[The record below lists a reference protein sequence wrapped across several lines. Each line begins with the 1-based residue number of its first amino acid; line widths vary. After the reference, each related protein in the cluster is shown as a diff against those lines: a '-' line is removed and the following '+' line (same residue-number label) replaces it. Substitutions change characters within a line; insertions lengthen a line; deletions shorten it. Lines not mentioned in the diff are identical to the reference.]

1 MKEEIYRWV
10 KTIAFFY
17 IVFSA
22 VLHLVPDVKY
32 ERYIRSFMGILLI
45 YILSTPVFNLFGNGE
60 KLLQEFRLNY
70 QEELTALEE
79 KNTENLQA
87 LYLQENYSRELQK
100 EISKKC
106 IAAGTVMPVL
116 MEVNVGEEI
125 SKSGIAPSEAES
137 AFEQMLSLGGIKVM
151 GLMSIPPACGNPD
164 DARRYFSTIY
174 KLFVDIK
181 DKNRDNKD
189 IMYLSMGMS
198 GDYYE
203 AISEGANIV
212 RIGSALFGKRIYKK

>member
-100 EISKKC
+100 EISKKWKENGIETEDIVVHINGDQITAVISIAGNITQEQERGIRDGLARDFGIEEKNCQLLMGKDEQTTLAGDSASGPFTDGNC
-106 IAAGTVMPVL
+106 ISHI
-116 MEVNVGEEI
+116 E
-125 SKSGIAPSEAES
+125 
-137 AFEQMLSLGGIKVM
+137 
-151 GLMSIPPACGNPD
+151 
-164 DARRYFSTIY
+164 
-174 KLFVDIK
+174 
-181 DKNRDNKD
+181 NRD
-189 IMYLSMGMS
+189 
-198 GDYYE
+198 
-203 AISEGANIV
+203 
-212 RIGSALFGKRIYKK
+212 

>member
-70 QEELTALEE
+70 RRTDSTGRKKYRKSSGTLPAG
-79 KNTENLQA
+79 
-87 LYLQENYSRELQK
+87 ELQQG
-100 EISKKC
+100 
-106 IAAGTVMPVL
+106 AAKR
-116 MEVNVGEEI
+116 N
-125 SKSGIAPSEAES
+125 
-137 AFEQMLSLGGIKVM
+137 FEKM
-151 GLMSIPPACGNPD
+151 
-164 DARRYFSTIY
+164 
-174 KLFVDIK
+174 
-181 DKNRDNKD
+181 
-189 IMYLSMGMS
+189 
-198 GDYYE
+198 
-203 AISEGANIV
+203 
-212 RIGSALFGKRIYKK
+212 

>member
-45 YILSTPVFNLFGNGE
+45 YNFSTPVFNLFGNGE

-79 KNTENLQA
+79 KIQKIFRHLPA
-87 LYLQENYSRELQK
+87 GELQQG
-100 EISKKC
+100 
-106 IAAGTVMPVL
+106 AAKR
-116 MEVNVGEEI
+116 N
-125 SKSGIAPSEAES
+125 
-137 AFEQMLSLGGIKVM
+137 FEKM
-151 GLMSIPPACGNPD
+151 
-164 DARRYFSTIY
+164 
-174 KLFVDIK
+174 
-181 DKNRDNKD
+181 
-189 IMYLSMGMS
+189 
-198 GDYYE
+198 
-203 AISEGANIV
+203 
-212 RIGSALFGKRIYKK
+212 

>member
-70 QEELTALEE
+70 QEELTALEYR
-79 KNTENLQA
+79 KSSGTLPA
-87 LYLQENYSRELQK
+87 GELQQG
-100 EISKKC
+100 
-106 IAAGTVMPVL
+106 AAKR
-116 MEVNVGEEI
+116 N
-125 SKSGIAPSEAES
+125 
-137 AFEQMLSLGGIKVM
+137 FEKM
-151 GLMSIPPACGNPD
+151 
-164 DARRYFSTIY
+164 
-174 KLFVDIK
+174 
-181 DKNRDNKD
+181 
-189 IMYLSMGMS
+189 
-198 GDYYE
+198 
-203 AISEGANIV
+203 
-212 RIGSALFGKRIYKK
+212 

>member
-100 EISKKC
+100 EISKNVRK
-106 IAAGTVMPVL
+106 
-116 MEVNVGEEI
+116 ME
-125 SKSGIAPSEAES
+125 
-137 AFEQMLSLGGIKVM
+137 
-151 GLMSIPPACGNPD
+151 
-164 DARRYFSTIY
+164 
-174 KLFVDIK
+174 
-181 DKNRDNKD
+181 
-189 IMYLSMGMS
+189 
-198 GDYYE
+198 
-203 AISEGANIV
+203 
-212 RIGSALFGKRIYKK
+212 

>member
-106 IAAGTVMPVL
+106 KENGIETEDIVVHINGDQITAVISTAGNITQ
-116 MEVNVGEEI
+116 EQER
-125 SKSGIAPSEAES
+125 GIRDGLARD
-137 AFEQMLSLGGIKVM
+137 FGIQE
-151 GLMSIPPACGNPD
+151 
-164 DARRYFSTIY
+164 
-174 KLFVDIK
+174 
-181 DKNRDNKD
+181 KN
-189 IMYLSMGMS
+189 
-198 GDYYE
+198 
-203 AISEGANIV
+203 
-212 RIGSALFGKRIYKK
+212 

>member
-87 LYLQENYSRELQK
+87 LSLQENYSRELQK

-106 IAAGTVMPVL
+106 KENGIETEDIVVHINGDQITAVISTAGNITQEQERGIRDGLARDFGIEEKNCQLL
-116 MEVNVGEEI
+116 MGKDEQTTLAGDSASGPFTDGNRI
-125 SKSGIAPSEAES
+125 SHIE
-137 AFEQMLSLGGIKVM
+137 
-151 GLMSIPPACGNPD
+151 
-164 DARRYFSTIY
+164 
-174 KLFVDIK
+174 
-181 DKNRDNKD
+181 NRD
-189 IMYLSMGMS
+189 
-198 GDYYE
+198 
-203 AISEGANIV
+203 
-212 RIGSALFGKRIYKK
+212 

>member
-70 QEELTALEE
+70 Q
-79 KNTENLQA
+79 A

-106 IAAGTVMPVL
+106 KENGIETEDIVVHINGDQITAVISTAGNITQEQERGIRDGLARDFGIEEKNCQLL
-116 MEVNVGEEI
+116 MGKDEQTTLAGDSASGPFTDGNRI
-125 SKSGIAPSEAES
+125 SHIE
-137 AFEQMLSLGGIKVM
+137 
-151 GLMSIPPACGNPD
+151 
-164 DARRYFSTIY
+164 
-174 KLFVDIK
+174 
-181 DKNRDNKD
+181 NRD
-189 IMYLSMGMS
+189 
-198 GDYYE
+198 
-203 AISEGANIV
+203 
-212 RIGSALFGKRIYKK
+212 

>member
-106 IAAGTVMPVL
+106 KENGIETEDIVVHINGDQIYGGDQYRRETLTQEQERGIRDGLARDFGIEEKNCQLLMGKDEQTTLAGDSASGPFTDG
-116 MEVNVGEEI
+116 NRI
-125 SKSGIAPSEAES
+125 SHIE
-137 AFEQMLSLGGIKVM
+137 
-151 GLMSIPPACGNPD
+151 
-164 DARRYFSTIY
+164 
-174 KLFVDIK
+174 
-181 DKNRDNKD
+181 NRD
-189 IMYLSMGMS
+189 
-198 GDYYE
+198 
-203 AISEGANIV
+203 
-212 RIGSALFGKRIYKK
+212 

>member
-79 KNTENLQA
+79 KNTENFSD
-87 LYLQENYSRELQK
+87 ENKVVRVITAGSC
-100 EISKKC
+100 KKKFRKN
-106 IAAGTVMPVL
+106 VKK
-116 MEVNVGEEI
+116 ME
-125 SKSGIAPSEAES
+125 
-137 AFEQMLSLGGIKVM
+137 
-151 GLMSIPPACGNPD
+151 
-164 DARRYFSTIY
+164 
-174 KLFVDIK
+174 
-181 DKNRDNKD
+181 
-189 IMYLSMGMS
+189 
-198 GDYYE
+198 
-203 AISEGANIV
+203 
-212 RIGSALFGKRIYKK
+212 

>member
-60 KLLQEFRLNY
+60 KLLQ
-70 QEELTALEE
+70 
-79 KNTENLQA
+79 A

-106 IAAGTVMPVL
+106 KENGIETEDIVVHINGDQITAVISTAGNITQEQERGIRDGLARDFGIEEKNCQLL
-116 MEVNVGEEI
+116 MGKDEQTTLAGDSASGPFTDGNRI
-125 SKSGIAPSEAES
+125 SHIE
-137 AFEQMLSLGGIKVM
+137 
-151 GLMSIPPACGNPD
+151 
-164 DARRYFSTIY
+164 
-174 KLFVDIK
+174 
-181 DKNRDNKD
+181 NRD
-189 IMYLSMGMS
+189 
-198 GDYYE
+198 
-203 AISEGANIV
+203 
-212 RIGSALFGKRIYKK
+212 

>member
-70 QEELTALEE
+70 QEELTARKKKIQKIFRHFTCRRITAGSCKKKFR
-79 KNTENLQA
+79 KNV
-87 LYLQENYSRELQK
+87 RK
-100 EISKKC
+100 
-106 IAAGTVMPVL
+106 
-116 MEVNVGEEI
+116 ME
-125 SKSGIAPSEAES
+125 
-137 AFEQMLSLGGIKVM
+137 
-151 GLMSIPPACGNPD
+151 
-164 DARRYFSTIY
+164 
-174 KLFVDIK
+174 
-181 DKNRDNKD
+181 
-189 IMYLSMGMS
+189 
-198 GDYYE
+198 
-203 AISEGANIV
+203 
-212 RIGSALFGKRIYKK
+212 

>member
-87 LYLQENYSRELQK
+87 QEQERGIRDGLARDFGIEEKNCQLLMGKDEQTTLAGDSASGPFTDGNR
-100 EISKKC
+100 ISH
-106 IAAGTVMPVL
+106 I
-116 MEVNVGEEI
+116 E
-125 SKSGIAPSEAES
+125 
-137 AFEQMLSLGGIKVM
+137 
-151 GLMSIPPACGNPD
+151 
-164 DARRYFSTIY
+164 
-174 KLFVDIK
+174 
-181 DKNRDNKD
+181 NRD
-189 IMYLSMGMS
+189 
-198 GDYYE
+198 
-203 AISEGANIV
+203 
-212 RIGSALFGKRIYKK
+212 